1 MEIVA
6 FVLSIISLIFS
17 IPSMILSIIHICKEK
32 LNIDFKLD
40 GDIFGDDAVFLRKK
54 GEIYFCSSTFLL
66 TNKTDQTYTLHKIIV
81 LDGKRE
87 EELIISTAYGESSFN
102 NIPLSGNE
110 ALYKLFHFQISKPET
125 KKLTFKIYTNK
136 KIFKKKLKYK
146 LD

>member
-1 MEIVA
+1 MEIAA
-6 FVLSIISLIFS
+6 FVMSIISLLFS

-32 LNIDFKLD
+32 LKIDFKLD
-40 GDIFGDDAVFLRKK
+40 GDIFGDDAILLRKS

-66 TNKTDQTYTLHKIIV
+66 SNKSDQDYTLHKIIV

-87 EELIISTAYGESSFN
+87 EELIISTAYGESSFS
-102 NIPLSGNE
+102 NIPLKGNQVF
-110 ALYKLFHFQISKPET
+110 YKLFHFRILKPKA

-146 LD
+146 LG

>member
-54 GEIYFCSSTFLL
+54 GEIYCCSSMFLL

-87 EELIISTAYGESSFN
+87 EELTIPNDYGERSFN
-102 NIPLSGNE
+102 NRTLSGNE
-110 ALYKLFHFQISKPET
+110 AIYQLFNFQILKPKT
-125 KKLTFKIYTNK
+125 KKLTFKIYTNRKIFTK
-136 KIFKKKLKYK
+136 KITYK
-146 LD
+146 LG